1 MSNLAMMMGLSSG
14 AGGTPWLADLSVAS
28 YDSVSFS
35 VGSQSSVPTSI
46 YIKPDGSGFYIL
58 GDSTDRIYQY
68 SMSTAWDISS
78 SSYDSKNLLIG
89 LQENQGKGM
98 FFKDDGTKMYIVGS
112 SGDSV
117 ESWTLSTA
125 WDISTGSY
133 DSVAFSTSAQDND
146 NKGLFFKEDGT
157 KMYLCGRVSTKI
169 HEYDLSTAWDIS
181 TASFNQSSNS
191 FSAYETT
198 PEALRISPD
207 GNTLYLLGS
216 DNDKVYEFSLSSSH
230 DISSL
235 TFVQDFSIASQETTP
250 QGMFFKDDGTK
261 MYVVG
266 YANDT
271 VYQYS
276 TA

>member
-1 MSNLAMMMGLSSG
+1 
-14 AGGTPWLADLSVAS
+14 
-28 YDSVSFS
+28 
-35 VGSQSSVPTSI
+35 
-46 YIKPDGSGFYIL
+46 
-58 GDSTDRIYQY
+58 
-68 SMSTAWDISS
+68 MSTAWDISS